1 MKKIITLLLISIFAF
16 SSCSLSSKPSKDD
29 VINGMNKKI
38 EKAAK
43 DADASDKELK
53 DAKKYIKC
61 AIDKS
66 YDKLSTK
73 TLEAMAD
80 DKLKASRVDS
90 KISKKDNGIL
100 EKNSAK
106 C

>member
-1 MKKIITLLLISIFAF
+1 MFVIF
-16 SSCSLSSKPSKDD
+16 SKDD

-80 DKLKASRVDS
+80 DKLKASKLDS